1 MAPSAE
7 KLPSSVAS
15 TAAANPVSVLKA
27 VKAEVEAPYKY
38 DYLLPVYPDLKWAP
52 LEEVPYTDAGLDADP
67 NYTNL
72 FKDASKVIELTPRF
86 GTEIHGVS
94 LKTLT
99 TEQKKELARLISFRG
114 CVFFRD
120 QPDFEIEDQLNLG
133 RFWGTLHK
141 HASTSVPRD
150 HETKNLDEVH
160 VVYTDY
166 HKKPNTAFP
175 ATHLW
180 HADVTYEIQPPSY
193 TSLKVLANP
202 PTGGDTLW
210 TSNYAVYDS
219 LSEPMQKYLESL
231 TAIHSGVAQ
240 AADSAR
246 VGQPLRRDPIE
257 TEHPV
262 VRTHPVTG
270 WKSVFLNPGFVTA
283 LRGIPTSESQA
294 IMTYIN
300 SLVATQ
306 QEDTVRFKWNSQDVA
321 FWDNRTTSHSAS
333 FGYYPYRR
341 HGTRVTVTGEVPV
354 FDKDGTS
361 QQGFYDAQVGLVR
374 NKDGSA
380 GGNYND

>member
-1 MAPSAE
+1 MAPVSAE
-7 KLPSSVAS
+7 TKIAEPVVVDARK
-15 TAAANPVSVLKA
+15 AAI
-27 VKAEVEAPYKY
+27 AEVEAPYKY
-38 DYLLPVYPDLKWAP
+38 DYLLPTYPDLKWDA
-52 LEEVPYTDAGLDADP
+52 LEEQEYHDAGIDADP
-67 NYTNL
+67 KYANL
-72 FKDASKVIELTPRF
+72 FKSATKVIELTPRF
-86 GTEIHGVS
+86 GTEIHGVK
-94 LKTLT
+94 LEELNDD
-99 TEQKKELARLISFRG
+99 QKRELARLIAFRG
-114 CVFFRD
+114 AVFFRD
-120 QPDFEIEDQLNLG
+120 QENFDIHAQLNLG

-150 HETKNLDEVH
+150 WEKQGLDEVH

-166 HKKPNTAFP
+166 NKKPTTAFP

-180 HADVTYEIQPPSY
+180 HADVTYEKQPPSY

-210 TSNYAVYDS
+210 TSNYAVYDA

-231 TAIHSGVAQ
+231 TALHSGFDQ

-246 VGQPLRRDPIE
+246 TGQPLRREPIQ

-262 VRTHPVTG
+262 VRTNPVTG
-270 WKSVFLNPGFVTA
+270 WKSVFLNPGFVKA
-283 LRGIPTSESQA
+283 IAGVPTSESQA
-294 IMTYIN
+294 ILTYIN

-306 QEDTVRFKWNSQDVA
+306 QEDTVRFKWNTNDVA

-341 HGTRVTVTGEVPV
+341 HGVRVTVTGEVPV
-354 FDKDGTS
+354 HSVEGGS
-361 QQGFYDAQVGLVR
+361 QQKQFDDAVGLVR
-374 NKDGSA
+374 NKDGTA

>member
-1 MAPSAE
+1 M
-7 KLPSSVAS
+7 
-15 TAAANPVSVLKA
+15 
-27 VKAEVEAPYKY
+27 
-38 DYLLPVYPDLKWAP
+38 
-52 LEEVPYTDAGLDADP
+52 
-67 NYTNL
+67 
-72 FKDASKVIELTPRF
+72 
-86 GTEIHGVS
+86 
-94 LKTLT
+94 
-99 TEQKKELARLISFRG
+99 
-114 CVFFRD
+114 
-120 QPDFEIEDQLNLG
+120 
-133 RFWGTLHK
+133 
-141 HASTSVPRD
+141 
-150 HETKNLDEVH
+150 
-160 VVYTDY
+160 
-166 HKKPNTAFP
+166 
-175 ATHLW
+175 
-180 HADVTYEIQPPSY
+180 
-193 TSLKVLANP
+193 
-202 PTGGDTLW
+202 W

-262 VRTHPVTG
+262 IRTHPVTG

-341 HGTRVTVTGEVPV
+341 HGVRVTVTGEVPV
-354 FDKDGTS
+354 FDKNGTS
-361 QQGFYDAQVGLVR
+361 QQDHFDAEVGLVR